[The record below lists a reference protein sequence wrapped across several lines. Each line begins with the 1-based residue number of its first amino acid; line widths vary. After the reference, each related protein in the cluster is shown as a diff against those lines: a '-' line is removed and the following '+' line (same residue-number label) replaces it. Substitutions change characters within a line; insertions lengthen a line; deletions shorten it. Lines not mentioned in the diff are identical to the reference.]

1 MNLTKYYK
9 MNSNLIT
16 ANKNSSGMQNM
27 LKDNRNNKTNFKDNM
42 GNNIE
47 KDKKAKNKRLSQV
60 KKPKRQN
67 LFNDI
72 DDTEKKPFFELFENE
87 KLKIFQFNDTI
98 LVNPINGGDCI
109 FISFIIKNE
118 VIVDVKQ
125 EIPLKSSNY
134 KKNNEN
140 LNKKELE
147 TRDNNSDA
155 KLLNEKRKKRN
166 VDDKL
171 VDGTLKYVML
181 KLKREKKDPYSNE
194 PIIIRKIKQNNH
206 IYKLDKENDNI
217 DRIIIRKINKTQI
230 KQNIISNVNNP
241 IEIIKSI
248 EHKKIDTNRKNLNRS
263 NTSCSSKLKKTNNM
277 NKQVSNE
284 TKEINPKLVATKD
297 VKEVLGSFYD
307 NLMLDEK
314 INKKKEELSEIL
326 QVHDVDRID
335 PSSDF
340 AMNYEKK
347 LSKNF

>member
-27 LKDNRNNKTNFKDNM
+27 LKDCRNNKTIIKDNS

-87 KLKIFQFNDTI
+87 KLKIFQFNDAI

-118 VIVDVKQ
+118 IIVDVKK
-125 EIPLKSSNY
+125 EVNLKSPNY
-134 KKNNEN
+134 KENNVSLIMKEETGDKN
-140 LNKKELE
+140 
-147 TRDNNSDA
+147 DA

-230 KQNIISNVNNP
+230 KQNIISNVIKP
-241 IEIIKSI
+241 IVKIKSI
-248 EHKKIDTNRKNLNRS
+248 EPKQIDTNRKNLNRS

-277 NKQVSNE
+277 KKQVSNE
-284 TKEINPKLVATKD
+284 IKEINPKLVATKD

-340 AMNYEKK
+340 AMNDEKK
-347 LSKNF
+347 LCKNY